1 MTNSD
6 RSDSTSGV
14 DAPRSRPRFQF
25 SVRDL
30 LVATTVVS
38 VCLAIG
44 IHFVGFMTV
53 VGTLCVAQ
61 VVVLL
66 VSDWLIRPEN
76 RRALVF
82 ATTGIWAILGSGLF
96 LLALPAI
103 FQATEPATSRASATL
118 AICLTLGAGLSYFM
132 AVYRWRKMTR
142 P

>member
-1 MTNSD
+1 MTNGD

-30 LVATTVVS
+30 LVTTAIVS
-38 VCLAIG
+38 VCLAAG
-44 IHFVGFMTV
+44 IHFIGFMAV

-61 VVVLL
+61 VAVLL
-66 VSDWLIRPEN
+66 ASDWLIRPEN
-76 RRALVF
+76 RRALAF
-82 ATTGIWAILGSGLF
+82 ATAGIWAILGSGL
-96 LLALPAI
+96 LLLSLPVI
-103 FQATEPATSRASATL
+103 FQLTDTPGSRASATL